1 MPNRSGWH
9 VTFRKGGSM
18 SIDVVG
24 ILVLVL
30 IFVVGTWRSINLG
43 ALSLVAAIVLGT
55 CFAGVSL
62 KDVYSGFPAD
72 LFVLL
77 VGVTFLF
84 GVATANGTVEWIVDR
99 AAHLVG
105 DHARMLPWVLFVVAA
120 VPTTAGALGPAGIAI
135 LAPLGLRLGQRYNIN
150 PVLTALMIVH
160 GSAVGNF
167 SPINVLGAIVNQ
179 TMEREG
185 LPSNPLLLFVGNL
198 VFNVFLAMAIYWI
211 YGRTLRRRNARPAD
225 DEASESETGSVSTNN
240 EDRDID
246 PVRGAATSAGHQ
258 GTLTVAPAT
267 SPPRLARPQIITI
280 GAVLLVVVG
289 AIGFGLDIGALALVA
304 AVVLRLV
311 TPQSSDGAEK
321 SIAWNVVLLICG
333 IITYVALLQHLGT
346 IERIGNAVAEM
357 RMPLLAAF
365 AICLIAGAVSAFASS
380 TGTLGA
386 LIPLS
391 VPLLAQGEVSVVG
404 FIVALSISAT
414 AVDATPF
421 STVGALTVANAPA
434 SQQQRIY
441 SGILRWGL
449 SMILVAPL
457 AAWLIFVLIPS
468 A

>member
-1 MPNRSGWH
+1 
-9 VTFRKGGSM
+9 M

-24 ILVLVL
+24 ILMLVL

-43 ALSLVAAIVLGT
+43 ALSLVAAIAVGT
-55 CFAGVSL
+55 CLAGVSL

-105 DHARMLPWVLFVVAA
+105 DRSRMLPWVLFVVAA

-150 PVLTALMIVH
+150 PVLTGLMIVH

-198 VFNVFLAMAIYWI
+198 VFNVLLAVAIYWI
-211 YGRTLRRRNARPAD
+211 YGRALRRRGAQPAD
-225 DEASESETGSVSTNN
+225 GEVSESETDSVPTNN

-246 PVRGAATSAGHQ
+246 PAGGAATGAGRQ
-258 GTLTVAPAT
+258 GTLTVTPAV
-267 SPPRLARPQIITI
+267 SPPRLDRPQIITI

-289 AIGFGLDIGALALVA
+289 AIGFGLDIGPLALVA

-365 AICLIAGAVSAFASS
+365 VICLIAGAVSAFASS

-391 VPLLAQGEVSVVG
+391 VPLLAQGDVSVVG
-404 FIVALSISAT
+404 LIVALSISAT

-421 STVGALTVANAPA
+421 STVGALTVANAPV
-434 SQQQRIY
+434 SQQQRVY
-441 SGILRWGL
+441 SGMLRWGL

-457 AAWLIFVLIPS
+457 MAWLIFVLIP
-468 A
+468 AA

>member
-1 MPNRSGWH
+1 
-9 VTFRKGGSM
+9 M

-24 ILVLVL
+24 ILVLLL

-43 ALSLVAAIVLGT
+43 ALALVAAIALGT

-150 PVLTALMIVH
+150 PVLTGLMIVH

-198 VFNVFLAMAIYWI
+198 VFNVLLAIAIYWI
-211 YGRTLRRRNARPAD
+211 YGRALRRRAQPAGD
-225 DEASESETGSVSTNN
+225 GVSESESDSASTNN
-240 EDRDID
+240 DDRSID
-246 PVRGAATSAGHQ
+246 PAGGSATGAGRQ
-258 GTLTVAPAT
+258 GTLTVAPAA
-267 SPPRLARPQIITI
+267 SPPRLDRPQIITI

-311 TPQSSDGAEK
+311 TPQSSEGADK

-346 IERIGNAVAEM
+346 IERIGDAVAQM
-357 RMPLLAAF
+357 RMPLVAAF
-365 AICLIAGAVSAFASS
+365 VICLIAGAVSAFASS

-391 VPLLAQGEVSVVG
+391 VPLLAQGDVSVVG
-404 FIVALSISAT
+404 LIVALSISAT

-434 SQQQRIY
+434 SQQQRVY
-441 SGILRWGL
+441 SGMLRWGL
-449 SMILVAPL
+449 SMILIAPS